1 MSISVVDMRSANAD
15 ELFVDT
21 LRRTGFAVLRNSSL
35 TGNEGVDS
43 EPDANAHASR
53 LARMAER
60 WKAFFLGDEKWQYEA
75 TETESGNTSGYISPD
90 VSETAVGHDKKDLKE
105 FFHIVPDTRMPES
118 LRADTTGHL
127 AAAQQLGRQLLAWLD
142 QHCAS
147 ELPAE
152 IRGQLSESLSPR
164 DSLLRILHYPPLE
177 GVEPEG
183 AVRAAAHEDIN
194 LLTLLPVSAEPGL
207 QVLLRN
213 GEWADVP
220 GQFGDI
226 IINSGDMLQEASK
239 GALPSTSHRVVNPEG
254 PASRESRIAMPYFL
268 APRLDLPLS
277 ERYTAGS
284 YLKERLEQLAR

>member
-1 MSISVVDMRSANAD
+1 MSISVVDMLSANAD
-15 ELFVDT
+15 EAFVDT
-21 LRRTGFAVLRNSSL
+21 LRRTGFAVLRNTSL
-35 TGNEGVDS
+35 AGREDHS
-43 EPDANAHASR
+43 AEPGSAAATSR
-53 LARMAER
+53 LARMAEC
-60 WKAFFLGDEKWQYEA
+60 WKEFFLGDEKWQYKA
-75 TETESGNTSGYISPD
+75 TETASGNTSGYISPD

-105 FFHIVPDTRMPES
+105 FFHIVPDTTMPEN
-118 LRADTTGHL
+118 LRADAVGHL

-142 QHCAS
+142 HHCAPD
-147 ELPAE
+147 LPVE
-152 IRGQLSESLSPR
+152 IRGRLSESLSPS
-164 DSLLRILHYPPLE
+164 DSLLRILHYPPLQ
-177 GVEPEG
+177 GVEPDG

-226 IINSGDMLQEASK
+226 IINSGDMLQEASS
-239 GALPSTSHRVVNPEG
+239 GALPSTSHRVVNPKG